1 MIGNPLEQD
10 IIELYSDNISSIYSI
25 NQIAGKLGK
34 KYPYINKKVSLLIK
48 NRIFKKIV
56 VGRSYLCSLNLKN
69 DETIYLLILNEIKK
83 KKAELEAHPKLQ
95 GTMDYLDK
103 VKKAIPIQL
112 VIKSKDSLFF
122 VFEGSEDKERFE
134 KGTFKQLFSH
144 HRVEALTKE
153 SFLAVL
159 VEDKDIQ
166 EDHIILHGFEKY
178 YAYLR
183 EIENELNLKYSK
195 LLP

>member
-56 VGRSYLCSLNLKN
+56 VGRSYLCSLNLRN
-69 DETIYLLILNEIKK
+69 DETIYLLILNEIKR

-103 VKKAIPIQL
+103 VKKTIPIQL
-112 VIKSKDSLFF
+112 VIKSKENLFF
-122 VFEGSEDKERFE
+122 VFEGSDDKERFE

-144 HRVEALTKE
+144 YQMEALTKE
-153 SFLAVL
+153 SFLAML

-166 EDHIILHGFEKY
+166 ENHIILHGFEKY
-178 YAYLR
+178 YAYLK
-183 EIENELNLKYSK
+183 EIETELNLKYSK
-195 LLP
+195 LMP